1 MCLLFFP
8 TDIPCWIQKQLH
20 EGLPYKWRQMIKTW
34 VDLLAGDGQL
44 RECEL
49 GQESK
54 KAGASAASKVEHTK
68 SADQSAGRDELVDE
82 TVQPAAAVTSLNEC
96 VGTEIS
102 TTSDENDSI
111 NEGMSTEFHN
121 LELHV
126 KMVAHETFQ
135 NKLSV

>member
-1 MCLLFFP
+1 
-8 TDIPCWIQKQLH
+8 
-20 EGLPYKWRQMIKTW
+20 MIKTW